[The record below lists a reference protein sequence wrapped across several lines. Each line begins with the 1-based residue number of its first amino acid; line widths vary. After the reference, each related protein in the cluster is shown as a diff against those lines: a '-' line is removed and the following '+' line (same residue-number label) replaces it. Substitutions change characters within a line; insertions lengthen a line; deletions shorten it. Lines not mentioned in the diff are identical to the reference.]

1 MSVQVIIP
9 APLRR
14 LTGNKDEV
22 SASGGNIKEVFQDLE
37 KQYPGI
43 WERLYGED
51 GSIRRFVNVY
61 VNEEEIRFL
70 NGEETKV
77 EEGDRIS
84 IIPAIAGGSA
94 GR

>member
-77 EEGDRIS
+77 KEGDRIS